1 MTGLCFE
8 GHSHLAQNK
17 RDLDGIA
24 MRMRANHIEE
34 ERDNEEERDT
44 EEERDQQA
52 GCIIMFG
59 VWTFLKHPRSNM
71 FQASVLTELKWSGPL
86 TRM

>member
-24 MRMRANHIEE
+24 MRMRADHIEE
-34 ERDNEEERDT
+34 ERDNEEERD
-44 EEERDQQA
+44 QQV